1 MNRRQLLLR
10 GAAHAAAWSGLPV
23 GATTRPARAASV
35 ASPELVRCVSLQVL
49 QKALAGR
56 CSHATC
62 RPDALLGLGHLTR
75 LQGFIIDHGQ
85 RDIVL
90 VGVAA
95 DPARPPLRTADWVH
109 AMRSATYRYLDEQ
122 RRYSPPG
129 VSIDPQPGVVQAL
142 MRFDASGLN
151 DDEPRAAQ
159 AAKAWC
165 AICEAPQSVR
175 PIGLQREGLRSQYL
189 RAITV
194 ADETMKSFVDGTL
207 ELPGLEVPSRV
218 LLARHE
224 AAFRSG
230 STRQAHGGFSMS
242 RYWFNCGEVRCG
254 IDRDV
259 CVLLQC
265 DVRLSTEAQML
276 ARRGFVDSSQ
286 RDELADRCAASFTR
300 LLPRL
305 AAEQPIY
312 RELFDIYR
320 TQAIAVSMAK
330 LHAERESGLDLT
342 PLLDGWTP
350 PQCEVAA
357 QVPGRWA
364 VRGADFR
371 AERPNGYAISRV
383 RIPSCGGVNVNPQPV
398 TTAWPEAPRLAGA
411 VLGAPAAQAAVRP
424 LYWDVPRDAA
434 FGRA

>member
-1 MNRRQLLLR
+1 MNRRQFLLR
-10 GAAHAAAWSGLPV
+10 SAAQLAALTGLPV
-23 GATTRPARAASV
+23 HATTRPARAAS
-35 ASPELVRCVSLQVL
+35 ASAPELMRCVSMRVL
-49 QKALAGR
+49 RDALTGHYR
-56 CSHATC
+56 HATC
-62 RPDALLGLGHLTR
+62 TRDALLGM
-75 LQGFIIDHGQ
+75 GFLARVDGWLIDRQ
-85 RDIVL
+85 RPDIVL
-90 VGVAA
+90 VGIAG

-159 AAKAWC
+159 AAKAWG

-175 PIGLQREGLRSQYL
+175 PFGLQREGLQSQYL

-194 ADETMKSFVDGTL
+194 ADETMKSYVDGTL
-207 ELPGLEVPSRV
+207 DLAGLEVPSRV
-218 LLARHE
+218 MLARHE

-230 STRQAHGGFSMS
+230 STRQARGGFSMS
-242 RYWFNCGEVRCG
+242 RYWFNTGDVRCG
-254 IDRDV
+254 IDPDV

-276 ARRGFVDSSQ
+276 ARRGLIDSSQ
-286 RDELADRCAASFTR
+286 RDDLADRCAASFTR

-305 AAEQPIY
+305 AMEQPIY

-330 LHAERESGLDLT
+330 LHAEREAGLDLG

-350 PQCEVAA
+350 PQCEVPA

-371 AERPNGYAISRV
+371 AERPDGYAISRV

-398 TTAWPEAPRLAGA
+398 TTPWRQAPRLARA
-411 VLGAPAAQAAVRP
+411 LLGAPAAQAAVRP
-424 LYWDVPRDAA
+424 LYWDVPREAA
-434 FGRA
+434 LGRA